1 MNKTPFIIGLGMF
14 IAPKIKNKVAINI
27 RIGLGSCFNLTYCL
41 FIQKIILFGIV
52 MEIHKERNSFLIE
65 IKMIKILFKYIN

>member
-1 MNKTPFIIGLGMF
+1 
-14 IAPKIKNKVAINI
+14 
-27 RIGLGSCFNLTYCL
+27 LGSCFNLTYCL